1 VEYYPEGIMKKAVL
15 IVSTLLCSISAFAFF
30 SSKKNEPVT
39 DNEIDILKNTI
50 IVDSLTMNSEE
61 SPSEGYIIHDD
72 SFIINESQKVNDNK
86 NTITG
91 SEKKSSE
98 KTGNEY
104 LKELRKNNIRWHL
117 VKHTIRNNENLI
129 SIAEKYNSDI
139 SHIARYNEIKNTH
152 LIKKGSIIMIPTQ
165 DGIEYKVRSG
175 DNISNIAKKYKISQK
190 DIINSNRIDSDKI
203 RIGQCIFLP
212 SAKEDLSES
221 LDTKSDKIKH
231 SYNKRLIS
239 AKNNRTEHK
248 EENEES
254 DKTIIKQYSFL
265 MPATGKI
272 TSSFGI
278 RRNPFNGRKEFH
290 NGVDIGCPI
299 GTPIKSSA
307 DGKVIFSGSKD
318 GYGNMIVI
326 EHSDKMIT
334 VYAHL
339 DSIQKNTADT
349 VKRGE
354 IIALSGATGTV
365 TGPHLHFEIRKN
377 YVTAL
382 NPMRIIRR

>member
-1 VEYYPEGIMKKAVL
+1 
-15 IVSTLLCSISAFAFF
+15 
-30 SSKKNEPVT
+30 
-39 DNEIDILKNTI
+39 
-50 IVDSLTMNSEE
+50 
-61 SPSEGYIIHDD
+61 
-72 SFIINESQKVNDNK
+72 
-86 NTITG
+86 
-91 SEKKSSE
+91 
-98 KTGNEY
+98 
-104 LKELRKNNIRWHL
+104 
-117 VKHTIRNNENLI
+117 
-129 SIAEKYNSDI
+129 
-139 SHIARYNEIKNTH
+139 
-152 LIKKGSIIMIPTQ
+152 
-165 DGIEYKVRSG
+165 
-175 DNISNIAKKYKISQK
+175 
-190 DIINSNRIDSDKI
+190 
-203 RIGQCIFLP
+203 IGQCIFLP

-221 LDTKSDKIKH
+221 LDTKSDKINR
-231 SYNKRLIS
+231 SYNKRLINT
-239 AKNNRTEHK
+239 KNNRTVHK
-248 EENEES
+248 EKNEEA